1 MLSFALRQLTAYN
14 KAYIYKSVFSYLY
27 MLTTGTA
34 RIRPLLLQQSIN
46 ISYLLGPQ
54 QQTHCMLL
62 QWTMAQKEG
71 RTETNGQTDEHY
83 TIS

>member
-1 MLSFALRQLTAYN
+1 
-14 KAYIYKSVFSYLY
+14 

-62 QWTMAQKEG
+62 QWTMA
-71 RTETNGQTDEHY
+71 
-83 TIS
+83 